1 MSGMATAQ
9 GWTRHWL
16 VAEVPEKEKNWTAG
30 IRRVDMPN
38 CRHAKRV
45 VPVDMPKQDCLCRH
59 AKKIVVSVHMQKRLS
74 PSTCKNVPVDMPEE
88 IVSVDMPKRLFP
100 STCQTRLSPSTCK
113 KDCSCRR
120 AKKDC
125 LRRHAKKIVPV
136 DMQKIVTVDMPT
148 QWSSICQNQG
158 VRRHAKIRRQ
168 HPWSCLRRHA
178 KGFCPSICQGVLFV
192 RPQTKPPP
200 RMAESFVNKSVSHLC
215 PHRQELRPS
224 KKLISKI
231 IFSDVSSSRNMLPTQ
246 VYSAEIG

>member
-16 VAEVPEKEKNWTAG
+16 AAEFREKEKNWTAG

-45 VPVDMPKQDCLCRH
+45 VPVDMPKQDCLRRH
-59 AKKIVVSVHMQKRLS
+59 AKKIVSVDMPNKIVSVHMQKRLS

-113 KDCSCRR
+113 KDCSCRH

-125 LRRHAKKIVPV
+125 FRRHAKKIVPV
-136 DMQKIVTVDMPT
+136 DMQKNCHRPHANTVVVDMPKPGCPPT
-148 QWSSICQNQG
+148 CQN
-158 VRRHAKIRRQ
+158 
-168 HPWSCLRRHA
+168 
-178 KGFCPSICQGVLFV
+178 PSSTSLELSPSTCQGVLSVNLPRGLV
-192 RPQTKPPP
+192 RSSTDQTT
-200 RMAESFVNKSVSHLC
+200 S
-215 PHRQELRPS
+215 
-224 KKLISKI
+224 
-231 IFSDVSSSRNMLPTQ
+231 
-246 VYSAEIG
+246 